1 MVNDCFENNQN
12 MRAGLKP
19 APTDGFPNNYAFYS
33 QRPQGIVPTDL
44 SIMHV
49 YNEGVSKLNLS
60 KIKLSKCKLIFNFS
74 KNIAV
79 SET

>member
-1 MVNDCFENNQN
+1 MNKE
-12 MRAGLKP
+12 
-19 APTDGFPNNYAFYS
+19 
-33 QRPQGIVPTDL
+33 
-44 SIMHV
+44 
-49 YNEGVSKLNLS
+49 EGVSKLNLS

>member
-1 MVNDCFENNQN
+1 MGDHIIYIMGDHNDRPYEKTPMVFSKQL
-12 MRAGLKP
+12 R
-19 APTDGFPNNYAFYS
+19 
-33 QRPQGIVPTDL
+33 
-44 SIMHV
+44 IMK
-49 YNEGVSKLNLS
+49 YEGVS

>member
-1 MVNDCFENNQN
+1 MGDHNDRPYEKTPMVFSKQL
-12 MRAGLKP
+12 R
-19 APTDGFPNNYAFYS
+19 
-33 QRPQGIVPTDL
+33 
-44 SIMHV
+44 IMK
-49 YNEGVSKLNLS
+49 YEGVSKLNLS